1 MTQKILVTG
10 GTGYIGSHTVVQL
23 LEAGYEVVL
32 LDNLCNSKIQVLD
45 RINSITSKSVEFVLG
60 DIRGKEILAK
70 IFRDNDFFAVL
81 HFAGLKA
88 VGESEAEPDKYY
100 ENNVIGSANLIEQM
114 VFAGVNKFIF
124 SSSATVYG
132 DPGYPKC
139 TEETELNPQSE
150 YGQNKKAIEALIK
163 TTAANIKG
171 FKYGILRY
179 FNPVGAHKSGLIGE
193 DPNGVPNN
201 LLPFVSQVAVGKRDK
216 VQVWGNDYETSDGTG
231 KRDYIH
237 VEDLAAGHLAALT
250 NLLNDKDSF
259 TVNLGTGKST
269 SVLEVIT
276 AFEKASGKEIPYEI
290 STRRAGDV
298 AENYADVSLAKEL
311 LGWSTKYELDQ
322 MCADAWRWQS
332 LNPNGYL

>member
-32 LDNLCNSKIQVLD
+32 LDNLCNSKIQVLA
-45 RINSITSKSVEFVLG
+45 RINSITSKSVEFVFG
-60 DIRGKEILAK
+60 DIRDKEILTK
-70 IFRDNDFFAVL
+70 IFRDNNFSAVL

-114 VFAGVNKFIF
+114 IFAGVNKIIF

-150 YGQNKKAIEALIK
+150 YGQNKKAIEELIK

-179 FNPVGAHKSGLIGE
+179 FNPVGAHISGWIGE

-201 LLPFVSQVAVGKRDK
+201 LLPFVSQVAVGERDR

-237 VEDLAAGHLAALT
+237 VEDLATGHLAALT

-290 STRRAGDV
+290 SARRAGDV

-311 LGWSTKYELDQ
+311 LGWSTKYDLDR